1 MGNVSADDAQSAFSA
16 PVVPPSDFMSLVP
29 SLDLKVEAHVIWGG
43 GDEYNV
49 TFVWNQ
55 HTELGSARTQGAE
68 DL

>member
-43 GDEYNV
+43 GDEYDV
-49 TFVWNQ
+49 TFVWHQ
-55 HTELGSARTQGAE
+55 YKEHGSARTQ
-68 DL
+68 